1 MRKHWLDASPFSRI
15 TRRKSVRYPLAFLT
29 GTALALSGCAVGPNY
44 KPPAAASLG
53 VPATYT
59 AAQGAPLSDA
69 ALADWWRG
77 FNDPVLDGLIEQAI
91 ANNLDIAQGVA
102 RLDQAREALRQA
114 GASYLPNVSASGSGG
129 RNFREGTTGSIVDA
143 NGNIIGGSSGG
154 GSSNQYSGSL
164 RASWEID
171 LFGRIGRTVE
181 ATRADLAASGY
192 SLANVRIAIIAETV
206 SNYITARLS
215 QERLRIAREQLATAQ
230 DNFNIT
236 RWRVEA
242 GLVSSLD
249 QEQARAQLA
258 QQTAAIPQLEAGLA
272 NAFNRIAVLTGQAP
286 GEATRALETAA
297 PVPTAPTDIAT
308 GIPADTLRQR
318 PDVRQAERT
327 LAAATA
333 RIGVEQS
340 ALYPQLSLS
349 GNIGTTALSLGR
361 LGDVITGSLF
371 GNLAQLIFDGGA
383 TASRVRAQ
391 EAAAR
396 GAFSAYKS
404 TVLVALEDVEN
415 ALVADR
421 NARARVTQLT
431 IAVDA
436 ANNSAIIA
444 RSQYQA
450 GLTDFQTLLTSE
462 QSLLS
467 ARDGLASARADQV
480 QAVAQLYSALGGGWQ
495 TMNGRPE

>member
-1 MRKHWLDASPFSRI
+1 M
-15 TRRKSVRYPLAFLT
+15 RYPVVLLI
-29 GTALALSGCAVGPNY
+29 GTTLSLSACAVGPEY
-44 KPPAAASLG
+44 RAPATASLG
-53 VPATYT
+53 LPDAYT
-59 AAQGAPLSDA
+59 TRQGAALNDA

-77 FNDPVLDGLIEQAI
+77 FNDPVLDGLIQQAI
-91 ANNLDIAQGVA
+91 SNNLDIAQGVA
-102 RLDQAREALRQA
+102 RLDQANEALRQA
-114 GASYLPNVSASGSGG
+114 GASYVPSLSASGSGG
-129 RNFREGTTGSIVDA
+129 RNFRSGTSGAILDS
-143 NGNIIGGSSGG
+143 NGNVVGNSSGG

-181 ATRADLAASGY
+181 ASRADLEASGY
-192 SLANVRIAIIAETV
+192 SLASVRTSIIAETV
-206 SNYITARLS
+206 RNYISARLA
-215 QERLRIAREQLATAQ
+215 QERLKIAREQLATAQ
-230 DNFNIT
+230 DNFDIA

-249 QEQARAQLA
+249 QEQARAQRA
-258 QQTAAIPQLEAGLA
+258 QQTAAIPQIETGLA
-272 NAFNRIAVLTGQAP
+272 NALNRIAVLTGQAP
-286 GEATRALETAA
+286 GAATRALETPA

-318 PDVRQAERT
+318 PDVRQAERA

-333 RIGVEQS
+333 RIGVAES
-340 ALYPQLSLS
+340 ALYPQLSIS
-349 GNIGTTALSLGR
+349 GNVGTSALSLGS
-361 LGDVITGSLF
+361 LGDIITGSLF

-421 NARARVTQLT
+421 NARQRVTQLL
-431 IAVDA
+431 IAYDA
-436 ANNSAIIA
+436 ASNSAILA

-450 GLTDFQTLLTSE
+450 GLTDFQTLLTAE

-467 ARDGLASARADQV
+467 ARDGLATARADQV

-495 TMNGRPE
+495 TTNAPTPGTQTPNAPNGLPE